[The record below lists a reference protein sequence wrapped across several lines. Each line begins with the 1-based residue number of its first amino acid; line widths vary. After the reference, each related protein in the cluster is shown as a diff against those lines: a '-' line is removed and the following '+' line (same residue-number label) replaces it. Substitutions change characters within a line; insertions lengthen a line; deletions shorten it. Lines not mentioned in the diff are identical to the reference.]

1 MMRKTVFA
9 FAVLCLAVLPASAVK
24 KGNIQPAVK
33 EGKYI
38 ETDPLTVAK
47 LPYLP
52 IPNTKE
58 DYALVQ
64 SLGKTTSVVI
74 GRFADGEKQVVFV
87 SDSNGDGKVDISTV
101 YYPDQKKFRTS
112 SQPEK
117 DYPADAFKKMKQDII
132 LGARGEF
139 NPNAE
144 GSDFVKRIVEKKNNI
159 VVKVRFKNGYRV
171 FVNDSD
177 DANIHRAIFYFSDN
191 RKSGGGADLAFNV
204 SFRNV
209 GPLMVSPIITYGVFC
224 KDSEDPV
231 VLETVTELS
240 SYTAKFFGE

>member
-1 MMRKTVFA
+1 MMKNTA
-9 FAVLCLAVLPASAVK
+9 LALAVLCLAVIPASAAK
-24 KGNIQPAVK
+24 KGNIQTSVK
-33 EGKYI
+33 QGKYI
-38 ETDPLTVAK
+38 ETDLLSAAK

-58 DYALVQ
+58 DYAFIQ
-64 SLGKTTSVVI
+64 SLGKSTSVVI
-74 GRFADGEKQVVFV
+74 GRFADGEKQIVLIGD
-87 SDSNGDGKVDISTV
+87 SDGDGKVDISSV
-101 YYPDQKKFRTS
+101 YYPDQKKFKNS

-117 DYPADAFKKMKQDII
+117 EYSAEAFKKMKQDII

-144 GSDFVKRIVEKKNNI
+144 GSDFVKRMVVKKNNI

-171 FVNDSD
+171 FINDSD
-177 DANIHRAIFYFSDN
+177 DATMHRAIFYFSDN

-204 SFRNV
+204 AFRNV
-209 GPLMVSPIITYGVFC
+209 GPLMISPIINYGVFC

-231 VLETVTELS
+231 VFETVTELS
-240 SYTAKFFGE
+240 AQTAKYFGE